1 MDPMDLIFFDSE
13 LPLSPAQKFAAVFTA
28 WMRLVII
35 DGGFI
40 FTSDFC
46 RKKHLEWF
54 LNTPSFVDKSRL
66 PFCRLGIK

>member
-46 RKKHLEWF
+46 RKKPSKTLFEYPRHLPTKVGT
-54 LNTPSFVDKSRL
+54 LST
-66 PFCRLGIK
+66 GMT